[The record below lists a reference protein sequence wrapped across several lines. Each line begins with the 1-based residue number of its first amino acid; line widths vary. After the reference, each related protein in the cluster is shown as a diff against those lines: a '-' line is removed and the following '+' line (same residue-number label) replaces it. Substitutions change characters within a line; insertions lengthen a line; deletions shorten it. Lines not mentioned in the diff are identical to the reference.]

1 MAQHN
6 TSHEAGDADHGGH
19 SDAGPAKSGHAQATH
34 SHSTHSHSTHGQPTD
49 GDHSGHDHAGH
60 SHAVPASLRA
70 FAIGASLN
78 FGFVVI
84 EAVFGILSGSLALVA
99 DAGHNLSD
107 VLGLLFAWG
116 AAWLA
121 RRAPTQRRT
130 YGYGRSSILAAL
142 ANAVLLLVGTGGI
155 LWEAVSRLGD
165 PQPVATGVVMV
176 VALVGIGV
184 NFGTAL
190 LFMADRKRDLNV
202 RGAFVHM
209 VADAAISLGVVVAA
223 AVIALTGWLWLDP
236 AVSIAIALAI
246 VAGTWGLLRDSVDLA
261 MDTVPAHVDPAE
273 VEAFLAAQPGVTG
286 VHDLHIWALST
297 TEVALTAHLV
307 RPGAGADDALLRQIA
322 AALKARFGIGHA
334 TIQVEQG
341 AMACALAPPEVV

>member
-19 SDAGPAKSGHAQATH
+19 SDAGPAKSGHDQ
-34 SHSTHSHSTHGQPTD
+34 STHGDSTHGHSTD

-78 FGFVVI
+78 FGFVVV

-107 VLGLLFAWG
+107 VLGLLLAWG

-121 RRAPTQRRT
+121 RRPPTQRRT

-155 LWEAVSRLGD
+155 LWEAVSRLDD

-307 RPGAGADDALLRQIA
+307 RPGAGADDALLTQIA

-334 TIQVEQG
+334 AIQVEQG